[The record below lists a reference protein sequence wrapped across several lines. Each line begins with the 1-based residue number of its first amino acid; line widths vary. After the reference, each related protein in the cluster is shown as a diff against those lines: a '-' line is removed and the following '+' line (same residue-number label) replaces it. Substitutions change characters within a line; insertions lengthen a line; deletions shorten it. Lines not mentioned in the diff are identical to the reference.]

1 VRRLLLFLPFFAW
14 ATETNTTIEP
24 QPKTHQSTQQ
34 QNQES
39 FLLEY
44 EYGRM
49 LYNDPRGVSCAK
61 CHGKEGKGGQKIA
74 KYYDKDKNPKIL
86 KGVDITNYT
95 LKEIEVSLE
104 NRYRDKNNRLIKHK
118 IMPIYY
124 LTKEEI
130 KAIYTY
136 LQHVKKKTN

>member
-1 VRRLLLFLPFFAW
+1 MRRLLLFLPFFVW
-14 ATETNTTIEP
+14 ATETNSTVEP
-24 QPKTHQSTQQ
+24 QPKAPQSIQQ
-34 QNQES
+34 QDQES

-86 KGVDITNYT
+86 KGVDITSYT
-95 LKEIEVSLE
+95 LKEIEASLD
-104 NRYRDKNNRLIKHK
+104 NRYQDKNNRLLKHK
-118 IMPIYY
+118 IMPMYY
-124 LTKEEI
+124 LTKEEV

-136 LQHVKKKTN
+136 LQHVKEKD